1 MKFSE
6 VWSFLVDASHILTCR
21 YSVTLACTLL
31 LTDLLPMWIAL
42 YLYFIEFFQ
51 NIQTSI
57 SLGTKHC
64 IHSLVSFRA
73 M

>member
-31 LTDLLPMWIAL
+31 LTDLLPVRRAPCC
-42 YLYFIEFFQ
+42 FI
-51 NIQTSI
+51 
-57 SLGTKHC
+57 L
-64 IHSLVSFRA
+64 L
-73 M
+73 